1 MILYHGSYIKS
12 RLLILNTQ
20 EKTLTL
26 VKVFM

>member
-1 MILYHGSYIKS
+1 MILYHGSYIKIET
-12 RLLILNTQ
+12 LILNTQ